1 MVKKFGFAL
10 TKDET
15 MHLLQWMQKCYVQTS
30 WSAILSPPFSKPIE
44 IWIQDSRKKTYVLT
58 TRP

>member
-44 IWIQDSRKKTYVLT
+44 I
-58 TRP
+58 